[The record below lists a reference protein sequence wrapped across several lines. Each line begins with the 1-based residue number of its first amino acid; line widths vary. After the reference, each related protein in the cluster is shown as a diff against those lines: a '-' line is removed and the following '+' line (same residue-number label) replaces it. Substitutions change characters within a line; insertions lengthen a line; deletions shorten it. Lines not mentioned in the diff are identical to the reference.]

1 MSAGSRLRQGLRALF
16 AFSQTVDY
24 GLASRYLSGP
34 LLEAFQRMLVS
45 EQLHSLHVLRLL
57 QADAVPSEDLAV
69 AALLHD
75 VGKSRYPLAVW
86 QKTLAVLVT
95 AFVPPLA
102 RRWSA
107 GSPRSLIQRPFVVSA
122 HHPQWSAEIAAAAGA
137 SAAAL
142 WLIAHH
148 QDDAERWR
156 DHALFCELQQ
166 LQAADDAN

>member
-24 GLASRYLSGP
+24 ALASRYLSAP
-34 LLEAFQRMLVS
+34 LLEAFRHMLVS

-57 QADAVPSEDLAV
+57 QAGGVPSDHLAV

-86 QKTLAVLVT
+86 QKTLAVLVR
-95 AFVPPLA
+95 AFLPPLA
-102 RRWSA
+102 RRWNA
-107 GSPRSLIQRPFVVSA
+107 GSPHNLIQRPFVVAA
-122 HHPQWSAEIAAAAGA
+122 HHPVWSAEIAADAGA
-137 SAAAL
+137 SADAV

-156 DHALFCELQQ
+156 DHALYYELQQ